1 VFVGVSSFYSYTFTY
16 VLLAGLA
23 TAVFCVLANYL
34 ILKIRFESEY
44 INELST
50 QVYLYDYL
58 VAFLLSLFFV
68 DAINLVNGLF

>member
-1 VFVGVSSFYSYTFTY
+1 MSSFYSYTFIY
-16 VLLAGLA
+16 VLLAGIA
-23 TAVFCVLANYL
+23 TAIFCVLVNFL

-58 VAFLLSLFFV
+58 VAFLLSLYFV